1 MVCNFNSFKAFV
13 MFVVKKLVTLLMLVE
28 NFEYAYVSL
37 ENVLDY
43 AYVRRENFFTAP
55 PPPPLHNIFG
65 KNFVRLGENK

>member
-28 NFEYAYVSL
+28 NFEYAYVSP

-43 AYVRRENFFTAP
+43 AYVRREHFFTAP
-55 PPPPLHNIFG
+55 PP
-65 KNFVRLGENK
+65 

>member
-28 NFEYAYVSL
+28 NFEYAYVSP

-43 AYVRRENFFTAP
+43 AYVRRGKCFYRP
-55 PPPPLHNIFG
+55 PPPRQHFWE
-65 KNFVRLGENK
+65 KFVRLGENK

>member
-1 MVCNFNSFKAFV
+1 

-28 NFEYAYVSL
+28 NFEYAYVSP

-55 PPPPLHNIFG
+55 PPPPRQHFWE
-65 KNFVRLGENK
+65 KFVRHGENK